1 MRIPETLRA
10 YATPRSARVKSWH
23 KRAVTVVATFFLATV
38 FALVGAPVATAA
50 PASMN
55 NHVSSAGYSYCDGK
69 FPGCCYDHR

>member
-1 MRIPETLRA
+1 MSIPETVHAGER
-10 YATPRSARVKSWH
+10 PRSACVKLLH

-55 NHVSSAGYSYCDGK
+55 NHVSSTSGPPVSLCEGK
-69 FPGCCYDHR
+69 YPGFCV